1 MGTAG
6 EGKSVD
12 GVRHR
17 LRRSEI
23 LRGHEAFRYVLS
35 KGRRVVGKHLRGHF
49 LQVDSVSSEKIPV
62 RVGFA
67 VSREVR
73 SAAMRN
79 RVRRLMRE
87 AYRRNKEVGR
97 KRGIDDSKFF
107 SLVLMYNGGDATDVK
122 KLRYTDIEADV
133 CMILQKVVTS
143 K

>member
-6 EGKSVD
+6 EGKSAD

-17 LRRSEI
+17 LRRNEI
-23 LRGHEAFRYVLS
+23 LRGHEAFHYVLS
-35 KGRRVVGKHLRGHF
+35 KGKRVVGKYLRGHF
-49 LQVDSVSSEKIPV
+49 LQVDSESGEKIPV

-67 VSREVR
+67 VSRSVK

-87 AYRRNKEVGR
+87 AYRRNKEIAW
-97 KRGIDDSKFF
+97 KRGIGDSKFF
-107 SLVLMYNGGDATDVK
+107 SVVLIYNGGDATDVK
-122 KLRYTDIEADV
+122 KLRYKDMETDV
-133 CMILQKVVTS
+133 CRILEKVVAS